1 MDCIVKLK
9 YEIAGIKDTILNYT
23 PNLNVKN
30 FLNELEKAID
40 KNDIIGISYCL
51 EQLCKWY
58 DENIEEIHRNEFVI
72 DDDSHDRNLK
82 ILHEV
87 YHKVKKQEIYEK
99 YLYSDKKQEKKDS
112 HKVYNKI
119 FLSHSSN
126 DKKYG
131 DALEK
136 FIISL
141 GIKNDQL
148 IYTSH
153 PLHKI
158 PTNEN
163 IYSYLKSNIGK
174 NIYVIFLFSDN
185 YLNSV
190 ACLNE
195 MGAAWITETD
205 YVNIYVPNFNFDNPK
220 YRQCMVDTAKMGI
233 ILKND
238 EACKMGL
245 IDLKDKIVNAFGLE
259 IDEKLASFSIDNFL
273 NDIS

>member
-99 YLYSDKKQEKKDS
+99 YLYSDKKQEKR
-112 HKVYNKI
+112 
-119 FLSHSSN
+119 F
-126 DKKYG
+126 
-131 DALEK
+131 A
-136 FIISL
+136 
-141 GIKNDQL
+141 Q
-148 IYTSH
+148 
-153 PLHKI
+153 
-158 PTNEN
+158 
-163 IYSYLKSNIGK
+163 
-174 NIYVIFLFSDN
+174 
-185 YLNSV
+185 
-190 ACLNE
+190 
-195 MGAAWITETD
+195 
-205 YVNIYVPNFNFDNPK
+205 
-220 YRQCMVDTAKMGI
+220 
-233 ILKND
+233 
-238 EACKMGL
+238 
-245 IDLKDKIVNAFGLE
+245 
-259 IDEKLASFSIDNFL
+259 SI
-273 NDIS
+273 

>member
-195 MGAAWITETD
+195 MGAA
-205 YVNIYVPNFNFDNPK
+205 
-220 YRQCMVDTAKMGI
+220 
-233 ILKND
+233 
-238 EACKMGL
+238 
-245 IDLKDKIVNAFGLE
+245 
-259 IDEKLASFSIDNFL
+259 
-273 NDIS
+273 

>member
-1 MDCIVKLK
+1 MKNIYIL
-9 YEIAGIKDTILNYT
+9 IKN
-23 PNLNVKN
+23 K
-30 FLNELEKAID
+30 
-40 KNDIIGISYCL
+40 
-51 EQLCKWY
+51 
-58 DENIEEIHRNEFVI
+58 
-72 DDDSHDRNLK
+72 
-82 ILHEV
+82 
-87 YHKVKKQEIYEK
+87 
-99 YLYSDKKQEKKDS
+99 KKDS

-233 ILKND
+233 ILKMMRHAKWD
-238 EACKMGL
+238 LL
-245 IDLKDKIVNAFGLE
+245 I
-259 IDEKLASFSIDNFL
+259 
-273 NDIS
+273 